1 MSEDTVMKRSLFLL
15 AAAVAFIIQLIDIIS
30 YTIKFSI
37 TETFVLVIIQMIGL
51 VGYAYDARNVVK
63 NKRRMFYILHSI
75 AFIIYL
81 INLTYQLFLN
91 PALRHVHVISR
102 VNISPLKTI
111 FLYYNAYTRHTLPIK
126 NIILN
131 MIGNVM
137 LFMPFGYFMYVLFK
151 PMRSFLPYFFFFLFV
166 IIGVEGIQYIARV
179 GSADI
184 DDIILN
190 MSGILILYITM
201 KIPFIKKSF

>member
-1 MSEDTVMKRSLFLL
+1 MKHKRYIFLFV
-15 AAAVAFIIQLIDIIS
+15 AAVAFIIQLIDIIS

-37 TETFVLVIIQMIGL
+37 TQTFVLVIIQMIGL

-81 INLTYQLFLN
+81 INLSYQLFLN
-91 PALRHVHVISR
+91 PSLRHVKAVSS

-131 MIGNVM
+131 MIGNVR
-137 LFMPFGYFMYVLFK
+137 LFVPFGYFVYVLFK
-151 PMRSFLPYFFFFLFV
+151 PMRSFISYFFFFLLL
-166 IIGVEGIQYIARV
+166 ITGVEVIQYIARV

-190 MSGILILYITM
+190 MSGVLILYIIL
-201 KIPFIKKSF
+201 KITFLRKLF

>member
-1 MSEDTVMKRSLFLL
+1 MKRFLFLL
-15 AAAVAFIIQLIDIIS
+15 IAAVAFIIQLIDIIS
-30 YTIKFSI
+30 NTIKFSI
-37 TETFVLVIIQMIGL
+37 TQTFILVIIQMIGL

-63 NKRRMFYILHSI
+63 NKRRMFTILHSI

-81 INLTYQLFLN
+81 INLSYQLFLN
-91 PALRHVHVISR
+91 PALRHVKAVSS
-102 VNISPLKTI
+102 VNISPLKTM

-137 LFMPFGYFMYVLFK
+137 LFMPFGYFVYVLCK
-151 PMRSFLPYFFFFLFV
+151 PMRSFLPYFIFFLFL
-166 IIGVEGIQYIARV
+166 ITGVEGIQYVARV

-190 MSGILILYITM
+190 MSGVLILFIIM
-201 KIPFIKKSF
+201 KIPFIKKKILIN

>member
-1 MSEDTVMKRSLFLL
+1 MKHKRFLFLL
-15 AAAVAFIIQLIDIIS
+15 TAAVAFIIQLIDIIS

-37 TETFVLVIIQMIGL
+37 TQTFVLVIIQMIGL
-51 VGYAYDARNVVK
+51 VGYAYDARNVV
-63 NKRRMFYILHSI
+63 LHSI

-91 PALRHVHVISR
+91 PALRHVKAFSS

-111 FLYYNAYTRHTLPIK
+111 LLYYTAYERHTLPIK

-137 LFMPFGYFMYVLFK
+137 LFMPFGYFVYVLFK
-151 PMRSFLPYFFFFLFV
+151 PMRSFQPYFFFFLFM
-166 IIGVEGIQYIARV
+166 IIGVEVVQYIWKV

-190 MSGILILYITM
+190 MSGVLILYIVL
-201 KIPFIKKSF
+201 KIPFIKKLF

>member
-1 MSEDTVMKRSLFLL
+1 MKHKRFLFLL
-15 AAAVAFIIQLIDIIS
+15 TAAVAFFIQLIDIIS

-37 TETFVLVIIQMIGL
+37 TQTFVLVIIQMIGL

-63 NKRRMFYILHSI
+63 NKRRMFTILHSI

-91 PALRHVHVISR
+91 PALRHVKVVSS

-111 FLYYNAYTRHTLPIK
+111 FLYYTAYTRHTLPIK

-137 LFMPFGYFMYVLFK
+137 LFMPFGYFIYVLFK
-151 PMRSFLPYFFFFLFV
+151 PMRSFLPYFLFFLFM
-166 IIGVEGIQYIARV
+166 IIGVEVIQYVWKV

-190 MSGILILYITM
+190 MSGVLSLYIVL
-201 KIPFIKKSF
+201 KIPFIKKLF

>member
-1 MSEDTVMKRSLFLL
+1 MKHKRYIFLFV
-15 AAAVAFIIQLIDIIS
+15 AAVAFIIQLIDIIS

-37 TETFVLVIIQMIGL
+37 TQTFVLVIIQMIGL
-51 VGYAYDARNVVK
+51 VGYAYGARNVVK

-91 PALRHVHVISR
+91 PSLRHVKAVSS
-102 VNISPLKTI
+102 VNISPLKTM

-137 LFMPFGYFMYVLFK
+137 LFMPFGYFVYVLCK
-151 PMRSFLPYFFFFLFV
+151 PMRSFLPYFIFFLFL
-166 IIGVEGIQYIARV
+166 ITGVEGIQYVARV

-190 MSGILILYITM
+190 MSGVLILFIIM
-201 KIPFIKKSF
+201 KIPFIKKKILIN